1 MRMKIHLLTT
11 SAMVFVAAGIAVADQ
26 PELPPLKEGLWESH
40 TQMIIQNS
48 KHDSV
53 LKLCR
58 NHQFDKFLKDQSK
71 STGENLRKARQCTD
85 TITQQSAGSYSS
97 ESHCAKDGS
106 VTKITATFQGDTS
119 YHMEMHRKD
128 NQSESVTTIDD
139 KYVGSCPV
147 DMKPG
152 DTVMADG
159 KKFNLFTPA
168 PAPAPAP

>member
-1 MRMKIHLLTT
+1 MKIPLLSTC
-11 SAMVFVAAGIAVADQ
+11 AMVLVSVGIAVAAE

-40 TQMIIQNS
+40 TTMVIQNT

-58 NHQFDKFLKDQSK
+58 NHQFDKFMKDQTK

-85 TITQQSAGSYSS
+85 TTTQLAAGSYSS

-106 VTKITATFQGDTS
+106 VTKTTATFQGGTS

-128 NQSESVTTIDD
+128 NQSETVTTIDD
-139 KYVGSCPV
+139 KYMGSCPA

-152 DTVMADG
+152 DTIMADG
-159 KKFNLFTPA
+159 KKFNFFTAGPAAA
-168 PAPAPAP
+168 PAH